1 MLFCSGGWA
10 MRYLVGILAG
20 VVITV
25 GVVAAASGVDESSA
39 DVVEGP
45 NVCEAY
51 GDAMDDIL
59 VERFPAENDPV
70 LLARK
75 TGGVPLI
82 GYLTNATPPQ
92 MDWDCA
98 ERRLTVI
105 IRGPWTLGAAD
116 MESALEVLLRDL
128 RSRELNPMMDRVEVV
143 LESQLMD
150 DSARFDG
157 AAAEKAAESEE

>member
-1 MLFCSGGWA
+1 MQNP
-10 MRYLVGILAG
+10 R
-20 VVITV
+20 
-25 GVVAAASGVDESSA
+25 
-39 DVVEGP
+39 
-45 NVCEAY
+45 N
-51 GDAMDDIL
+51 
-59 VERFPAENDPV
+59 
-70 LLARK
+70 

-82 GYLTNATPPQ
+82 GYLVKATPRQ

-98 ERRLTVI
+98 ERWLTVT

-150 DSARFDG
+150 D
-157 AAAEKAAESEE
+157 